1 MSVSAV
7 SGQPV
12 SQVDVSISI
21 QIQVVQVDVNPP
33 PTISQ
38 GASLLSQLQDLEKSD
53 PAKFKAV
60 MSQVSGELRA
70 EAQQSGGSKA
80 ALLNELADRFAAAA
94 QAGDVSALSA
104 SPSSPTGSGAPSLA
118 SGSSSASASDA
129 SSSAPVHSGHR
140 HHHGFRAHQRYGG
153 RSSSAGWVAN
163 GVLEHVAEL
172 VADALAS
179 AESAPASGLSGS
191 PASLSSSSAVA
202 PAATPAS

>member
-1 MSVSAV
+1 MTVSAV

-12 SQVDVSISI
+12 SPVDVSISI

-53 PAKFKAV
+53 PARFKAV
-60 MSQVSGELRA
+60 MSQVSDELRS
-70 EAQQSGGSKA
+70 EAQQSGGGKA

-104 SPSSPTGSGAPSLA
+104 SPAGSGGASSSA
-118 SGSSSASASDA
+118 SGSTSTSASDA
-129 SSSAPVHSGHR
+129 SSSAPVHSGR
-140 HHHGFRAHQRYGG
+140 HHHQGFRAHQRYGG
-153 RSSSAGWVAN
+153 GSSPAGWAAN

-179 AESAPASGLSGS
+179 VESAPASGLSGS
-191 PASLSSSSAVA
+191 PASLSSSSTVA
-202 PAATPAS
+202 SAATPAC